1 MKMEIAPAPA
11 PVIAPPTVQM
21 DAVKL
26 ERRLFSEQSPF
37 ILKKKLHTTQA

>member
-1 MKMEIAPAPA
+1 MKMEIAPAQ
-11 PVIAPPTVQM
+11 VIAPPTVQM

-37 ILKKKLHTTQA
+37 ILKKKLHTTQV